1 MTHLPTSSSPQPNRP
16 LQSAMATSN
25 DYANNRNYSRILGI
39 PLDSGEKPR
48 ESLKVTPDTTAW
60 DIYNYQA
67 GRVESEV
74 VKDWNDTLNTLLVF
88 VSKSTVQAIVAPS
101 YLICRPVYT
110 RRY

>member
-1 MTHLPTSSSPQPNRP
+1 
-16 LQSAMATSN
+16 MATSN
-25 DYANNRNYSRILGI
+25 DYANNRTYSRILGI

-88 VSKSTVQAIVAPS
+88 VSKSNLQAIVAPS